1 MKFTFSFL
9 ALLLCFS
16 LSITSCGSKEGCTD
30 PASDN
35 YDPEAETNDGS
46 CVLSGCTDPEA
57 ENYNPDANE
66 ENNTC
71 VFAREKFLG
80 DYMGTISSNILITT
94 PSDFTMAVAEGLTGN
109 NLVEVEFKDTP
120 VPFPIVTGFARGDSL
135 ILDEKTYQVE
145 VMGVMTD
152 VDITGGALISDDQ
165 QSLEGSMDLL
175 LSVSGFPITDVATF
189 SASK

>member
-1 MKFTFSFL
+1 MKLTFSFL

-16 LSITSCGSKEGCTD
+16 LSITSCNSKEGCTD

-66 ENNTC
+66 ENSSCTY
-71 VFAREKFLG
+71 AREKFLG
-80 DYMGTISSNILITT
+80 DYMGSISSTILITT
-94 PSDFTMAVAEGLTGN
+94 PSDFTMSVAEGLSGN

-120 VPFPIVTGFARGDSL
+120 VPFPIVSGFARGDSL
-135 ILDEKTYQVE
+135 ILDAKTYSVE
-145 VMGVMTD
+145 VMGVLTD
-152 VDITGGALISDDQ
+152 VDVTGGALLSSDQ
-165 QSLEGSMDLL
+165 LSLQGSMNLG
-175 LSVSGFPITDVATF
+175 LSVSGFPITDIATF